1 MPEEKGYAKNCVRK
15 LPEKEIYKLLQL
27 PTAFSTITKLRQLLI
42 FVSIHSFCIFKI
54 EKIVSIRFYKTAK
67 VTLTRDQKCS
77 SFIFPIHVPAML
89 KK

>member
-15 LPEKEIYKLLQL
+15 LPEKEIYKLLPL
-27 PTAFSTITKLRQLLI
+27 PTAFSTITKQLLI

-54 EKIVSIRFYKTAK
+54 EKIVSIRFNKTAK